1 MEDGSFMIDNGL
13 ALVSPSGDTIR
24 AFEMLGTGKLRLEE
38 AQKRF
43 LLFKFLKRTDGDSKV
58 RITLTSENV
67 KK

>member
-1 MEDGSFMIDNGL
+1 MIDNGL

-43 LLFKFLKRTDGDSKV
+43 LLFKFLKRTDGDSQV

>member
-1 MEDGSFMIDNGL
+1 MAAQF
-13 ALVSPSGDTIR
+13 
-24 AFEMLGTGKLRLEE
+24 RLEE